1 MKKFFRG
8 FSWVVLDIVFINVSL
23 ILSLIL
29 RFGKGWGTYFYVY
42 RELIIYLS
50 GFFLLFAVVFR
61 LYKRIWRYLSI
72 SDLFLIAEVVTG
84 GIFSTVLCLNL
95 VKGIAFPRT
104 VVALTWF
111 FSLALVGGSRLV
123 WRLYCE
129 RKGVFNKGQER
140 MLIVGAGDAGEVIS
154 REIIRRPDLG
164 KLVGFVDDDKEKV
177 GKRIHNVKVLGN
189 VEGINDILEGERV
202 STVIIAIPTAS
213 GKEIRRIFNNI
224 KNKEVKIETLPG
236 LYELVDGKVSV
247 SRIRNIRI
255 EDLLGREPV
264 DLNLEEIS
272 GYLKGKRVMVTGGGG
287 SIGGE
292 LARQICRFKPRSLIL
307 LDHSENGLFHIDLEL
322 ERKWSG
328 AGERVGKRAGV
339 GTGAGAGKGKE
350 AGADMEVGANRDM
363 ELDLELVVADIRDRD
378 KMDKIFKRYRPEVV
392 FHAAAHKHVP
402 MMEYHPDEAV
412 MNNIIGTKNVAEL
425 AEKYGAERVVMISTD
440 KAINPTS
447 VMGASKRVAEMVVKD
462 LGSRKAEVEE
472 GMRGEGKNKT
482 KFVAVRFG
490 NVLESNGSV
499 VPMFKQ
505 QIAEGG
511 PVTVTDRE
519 VKRYFMTLP
528 EASQLVIQAGAL
540 GKGGEVF
547 VLDMGEPVKMLDMA
561 EELIRLSGLEVGED
575 IEIKI
580 VGLRPGEKMFEE
592 ILTEEERS
600 GVLGDSG
607 HEKIFIAKV
616 EEVDGEK
623 LEKDVRELEE
633 LARAMDAEGVV
644 KKLQE
649 MLPSYQPNRGMLKDS
664 I

>member
-1 MKKFFRG
+1 MKRFFRS
-8 FSWVVLDIVFINVSL
+8 FFWIVLDIVFINVSL

-29 RFGKGWGTYFYVY
+29 RFGEGWGTYFYVY
-42 RELIIYLS
+42 QELIVYLT
-50 GFFLLFAVVFR
+50 GFFLLFAVIFR

-72 SDLFLIAEVVTG
+72 GDLFLMAEVVTG
-84 GIFSTVLCLNL
+84 GIFGAVLCLNW

-104 VVALTWF
+104 IVALTWF

-129 RKGVFNKGQER
+129 RKGASNRGQER
-140 MLIVGAGDAGEVIS
+140 ILIVGAGDAGEVIS

-164 KLVGFVDDDKEKV
+164 ELVGFVDDDKEKI
-177 GKRIHNVKVLGN
+177 GKRIHNRKVLGN
-189 VEGINDILEGERV
+189 IEGINDILEKEQV

-213 GKEIRRIFNNI
+213 GKQIRRIIDNI
-224 KNKEVKIETLPG
+224 KTKEVKVKILPG
-236 LYELVDGKVSV
+236 IYELVDGKVSV
-247 SRIRNIRI
+247 SRIREVRI

-272 GYLKGKRVMVTGGGG
+272 GYLEGKRVMVTGGGG

-292 LARQICRFKPRSLIL
+292 LARQICRFGTRSLIL
-307 LDHSENGLFHIDLEL
+307 LDHGENGLFHINLEL

-328 AGERVGKRAGV
+328 AGV
-339 GTGAGAGKGKE
+339 
-350 AGADMEVGANRDM
+350 
-363 ELDLELVVADIRDRD
+363 DLEIELVVADIRDRD
-378 KMDKIFKRYRPEVV
+378 KMDKIFKKYKPEVV

-402 MMEYHPDEAV
+402 MMEFHPDEAV

-425 AEKYGAERVVMISTD
+425 ADKHGAERVVMISTD

-447 VMGASKRVAEMVVKD
+447 VMGASKRVAEMVVKE
-462 LGSRKAEVEE
+462 LGEKS
-472 GMRGEGKNKT
+472 KT

-499 VPMFKQ
+499 IPMFKQ

-540 GKGGEVF
+540 GTGGEVF
-547 VLDMGEPVKMLDMA
+547 VLDMGEPVKVLGMA
-561 EELIRLSGLEVGED
+561 EELIRLSGFEVGED

-616 EEVDGEK
+616 EEVDREK
-623 LEKDVRELEE
+623 LKKDVGDLER
-633 LARAMDAEGVV
+633 LAKEMDNEGVV
-644 KKLQE
+644 RKLQE
-649 MLPSYQPNRGMLKDS
+649 MVPSYKPNRGMLK
-664 I
+664 

>member
-1 MKKFFRG
+1 MKRFFRS
-8 FSWVVLDIVFINVSL
+8 FFWIVLDIVFINVSL

-29 RFGKGWGTYFYVY
+29 RFGEGWGTYFYVY
-42 RELIIYLS
+42 RELIVYLT

-72 SDLFLIAEVVTG
+72 GDLFLMAEVVTG
-84 GIFSTVLCLNL
+84 GIFGAVLCLNW

-104 VVALTWF
+104 IVALTWF

-129 RKGVFNKGQER
+129 RKGASNRGQER
-140 MLIVGAGDAGEVIS
+140 ILIVGAGDAGEVIS

-164 KLVGFVDDDKEKV
+164 ELVGFVDDDKEKI
-177 GKRIHNVKVLGN
+177 GKRIHNRKVLGN
-189 VEGINDILEGERV
+189 IEGINDILEKEQV

-213 GKEIRRIFNNI
+213 GKQIRRIIDNI
-224 KNKEVKIETLPG
+224 KTKEVKVKILPG
-236 LYELVDGKVSV
+236 IYELVDGKVSV
-247 SRIRNIRI
+247 SRIREVRI

-272 GYLKGKRVMVTGGGG
+272 GYLEGKRVMVTGGGG

-292 LARQICRFKPRSLIL
+292 LARQICRFGTRSLIL
-307 LDHSENGLFHIDLEL
+307 LDHGENGLFHINLEL

-328 AGERVGKRAGV
+328 AGV
-339 GTGAGAGKGKE
+339 
-350 AGADMEVGANRDM
+350 
-363 ELDLELVVADIRDRD
+363 DLEIELVVADIRDRD
-378 KMDKIFKRYRPEVV
+378 KMDKIFKKYKPEVV

-402 MMEYHPDEAV
+402 MMEFHPDEAV

-425 AEKYGAERVVMISTD
+425 ADKHGAERVVMISTD

-447 VMGASKRVAEMVVKD
+447 VMGASKRVAEMVVKE
-462 LGSRKAEVEE
+462 LGEKS
-472 GMRGEGKNKT
+472 KT

-499 VPMFKQ
+499 IPMFKQ

-540 GKGGEVF
+540 GTGGEVF
-547 VLDMGEPVKMLDMA
+547 VLDMGEPVKVLGMA
-561 EELIRLSGLEVGED
+561 EELIRLSGFEVGED

-616 EEVDGEK
+616 EEVDREK
-623 LEKDVRELEE
+623 LKKDVGDLER
-633 LARAMDAEGVV
+633 LAKEMDNEGVV
-644 KKLQE
+644 RKLQE
-649 MLPSYQPNRGMLKDS
+649 MVPSYKPNRGMLK
-664 I
+664 

>member
-1 MKKFFRG
+1 MKNIFRS

-23 ILSLIL
+23 ILSLLL
-29 RFGKGWGTYFYVY
+29 RFGEGWGTYFYVY
-42 RELIIYLS
+42 RELIIYLT
-50 GFFLLFAVVFR
+50 GFFLLFAVISR

-72 SDLFLIAEVVTG
+72 GDLFLIAEVVTG
-84 GIFSTVLCLNL
+84 GILVTVLCLNW
-95 VKGIAFPRT
+95 VKGITFPRT
-104 VVALTWF
+104 VVVLTWF

-129 RKGVFNKGQER
+129 RKGGLKKGEER
-140 MLIVGAGDAGEVIS
+140 ILIVGAGDAGEVIS

-164 KLVGFVDDDKEKV
+164 ELVGFVDDDKEKI

-189 VEGINDILEGERV
+189 IEGINDILEKEQV
-202 STVIIAIPTAS
+202 STVIIAIPTAR
-213 GKEIRRIFNNI
+213 GKEIKRIVDNI
-224 KNKEVKIETLPG
+224 KNKEVKVKTLPG

-272 GYLKGKRVMVTGGGG
+272 GYLKGRRVMVTGGGG

-292 LARQICRFKPRSLIL
+292 LARQICRFGPRSLIL
-307 LDHSENGLFHIDLEL
+307 LDHSENGLFHINLEL

-328 AGERVGKRAGV
+328 
-339 GTGAGAGKGKE
+339 
-350 AGADMEVGANRDM
+350 MEM
-363 ELDLELVVADIRDRD
+363 EIELVVADIRDRN
-378 KMDKIFKRYRPEVV
+378 KMNKIFKKYRPEVV

-412 MNNIIGTKNVAEL
+412 MNNIIGTKNVGEL

-447 VMGASKRVAEMVVKD
+447 VMGASKRVAEMVVKY
-462 LGSRKAEVEE
+462 LGN
-472 GMRGEGKNKT
+472 KNKT

-499 VPMFKQ
+499 IPMFKQ

-547 VLDMGEPVKMLDMA
+547 VLDMGEPVRVLGMA

-592 ILTEEERS
+592 ILTKEERS

-623 LEKDVRELEE
+623 LEKDIKELEE
-633 LARAMDAEGVV
+633 LAREMDSEGIVR
-644 KKLQE
+644 KLQE
-649 MLPSYQPNRGMLKDS
+649 MVPSYKPNRDMLN
-664 I
+664 

>member
-1 MKKFFRG
+1 
-8 FSWVVLDIVFINVSL
+8 L
-23 ILSLIL
+23 
-29 RFGKGWGTYFYVY
+29 
-42 RELIIYLS
+42 
-50 GFFLLFAVVFR
+50 
-61 LYKRIWRYLSI
+61 
-72 SDLFLIAEVVTG
+72 
-84 GIFSTVLCLNL
+84 
-95 VKGIAFPRT
+95 
-104 VVALTWF
+104 
-111 FSLALVGGSRLV
+111 GGSRLV

-129 RKGVFNKGQER
+129 KKSGFKKGEER
-140 MLIVGAGDAGEVIS
+140 VLIVGAGDAGEVIS

-189 VEGINDILEGERV
+189 IEGINDILEKEQI

-213 GKEIRRIFNNI
+213 GKQVKRIVDNI
-224 KNKEVKIETLPG
+224 KSKEVKIKTLPG

-247 SRIRNIRI
+247 SRIREVMI
-255 EDLLGREPV
+255 EDLLGRESI

-272 GYLKGKRVMVTGGGG
+272 EYLEGKKVMVTGGGG

-292 LARQICRFKPRSLIL
+292 LARQICRFGPRSLIL
-307 LDHSENGLFHIDLEL
+307 LDHSENGLFHINLEL
-322 ERKWSG
+322 EGKWS
-328 AGERVGKRAGV
+328 
-339 GTGAGAGKGKE
+339 
-350 AGADMEVGANRDM
+350 EV
-363 ELDLELVVADIRDRD
+363 EIDLVMADIRDRG
-378 KMDKIFKRYRPEVV
+378 KMEKVFRRWKPEVV

-425 AEKYGAERVVMISTD
+425 AERCGAERVVMISTD

-462 LGSRKAEVEE
+462 LGSKS
-472 GMRGEGKNKT
+472 NT

-499 VPMFKQ
+499 VPMFKR

-511 PVTVTDRE
+511 PITVTDRE

-540 GKGGEVF
+540 GRGGEVF
-547 VLDMGEPVKMLDMA
+547 VLDMGEPIKVLDLA
-561 EELIRLSGLEVGED
+561 KELIRLSGLEIDED

-580 VGLRPGEKMFEE
+580 VGLRPGEKLFEE
-592 ILTEEERS
+592 LLTAEERS
-600 GVLGDSG
+600 GVLGNSG

-616 EEVDGEK
+616 EEVDGKK
-623 LEKDVRELEE
+623 LEKDIKELEA
-633 LARAMDAEGVV
+633 LAKEMDSEGIVR
-644 KKLQE
+644 KLQE
-649 MLPSYQPNRGMLKDS
+649 TVPSYQPNRDMLK
-664 I
+664 

>member
-1 MKKFFRG
+1 MTFKSGREPMKKILKRFV
-8 FSWVVLDIVFINVSL
+8 WVVLDFALIDVSL
-23 ILSLIL
+23 IITLVLKY
-29 RFGKGWGTYFYVY
+29 GKDCSPYFYLYRWLFVY
-42 RELIIYLS
+42 LPLFFYLS
-50 GFFLLFAVVFR
+50 AIIFR
-61 LYKRIWRYLSI
+61 LYRRIWRYLSI
-72 SDLFLIAEVVTG
+72 NDLFLIAEVVTA
-84 GIFSTVLCLNL
+84 GIFASILCLNL
-95 VKGIAFPRT
+95 VEGFFPPRT
-104 VVALTWF
+104 VMALTWF

-123 WRLYCE
+123 WRLHCE
-129 RKGVFNKGQER
+129 KISDFTVVREKV
-140 MLIVGAGDAGEVIS
+140 LIVGAGDAGEVIA
-154 REIIRRPDLG
+154 REIIKRCDLG
-164 KLVGFVDDDKEKV
+164 TLIGFIDDDKEKI
-177 GKRIHNVKVLGN
+177 GKRIHNRTVFGSVK
-189 VEGINDILEGERV
+189 EINDVLEKEQIN
-202 STVIIAIPTAS
+202 TVIIAIPTAS
-213 GKEIRRIFNNI
+213 GKQIKRIVDNI
-224 KNKEVKIETLPG
+224 KNKKVKIKILPG

-247 SRIRNIRI
+247 SRIREVRI

-272 GYLKGKRVMVTGGGG
+272 GYLEGKRVMVTGGGG

-292 LARQICRFKPRSLIL
+292 LARQICRFGPKSLIL
-307 LDHSENGLFHIDLEL
+307 LDHSENGLFHINLEL
-322 ERKWSG
+322 ERKW
-328 AGERVGKRAGV
+328 ARV
-339 GTGAGAGKGKE
+339 E
-350 AGADMEVGANRDM
+350 MEI
-363 ELDLELVVADIRDRD
+363 ELVVADIRDRE
-378 KMDKIFKRYRPEVV
+378 KMDKIFKKYVPEVV
-392 FHAAAHKHVP
+392 FHVAAHKHVP
-402 MMEYHPDEAV
+402 MMEFHPDEAV
-412 MNNIIGTKNVAEL
+412 MNNIIGTKNVGEL
-425 AEKYGAERVVMISTD
+425 AERYGAERVVMISTD

-462 LGSRKAEVEE
+462 LGNK
-472 GMRGEGKNKT
+472 KKT

-499 VPMFKQ
+499 IPMFKQ

-547 VLDMGEPVKMLDMA
+547 VLDMGEPIKVLDMA

-616 EEVDGEK
+616 EEVEGEK
-623 LEKDVRELEE
+623 LEKDIKELEV
-633 LARAMDAEGVV
+633 LAREMDSEGIVR
-644 KKLQE
+644 KLQE
-649 MLPSYQPNRGMLKDS
+649 MVPSYRPNREMLK
-664 I
+664 

>member
-1 MKKFFRG
+1 MKRFFRS
-8 FSWVVLDIVFINVSL
+8 FSWVVLDIVLLNVSL

-29 RFGKGWGTYFYVY
+29 RFGEGWGNYFYVY
-42 RELIIYLS
+42 RESIVYLS
-50 GFFLLFAVVFR
+50 GLFLLFSVIFR

-72 SDLFLIAEVVTG
+72 GDLFLIAEVVTG
-84 GIFSTVLCLNL
+84 GIFGTVLYLNW

-129 RKGVFNKGQER
+129 RKGALDRGQER
-140 MLIVGAGDAGEVIS
+140 ILIVGAGDAGEVIS

-164 KLVGFVDDDKEKV
+164 KLVGFVDDDKEKI
-177 GKRIHNVKVLGN
+177 GERIHNRKVLGN
-189 VEGINDILEGERV
+189 VEGINDILKKEQIN
-202 STVIIAIPTAS
+202 TVIIAIPTAR
-213 GKEIRRIFNNI
+213 GKQIKRIIDNI
-224 KNKEVKIETLPG
+224 KNKKVKIKILPG

-247 SRIRNIRI
+247 SRIREVRI

-272 GYLKGKRVMVTGGGG
+272 GYLKDKRVMVTGGGG

-307 LDHSENGLFHIDLEL
+307 LDHSENGLFHINLEL
-322 ERKWSG
+322 EGKWSG
-328 AGERVGKRAGV
+328 AGEEAGV
-339 GTGAGAGKGKE
+339 E
-350 AGADMEVGANRDM
+350 MEVVP
-363 ELDLELVVADIRDRD
+363 VVADIRNRD
-378 KMDKIFKRYRPEVV
+378 KMNKIFKKYRPEVV

-412 MNNIIGTKNVAEL
+412 MNNIIGTKNVVEL
-425 AEKYGAERVVMISTD
+425 AERYGAERVVMISTD

-447 VMGASKRVAEMVVKD
+447 VMGASKQVAEMVVKD
-462 LGSRKAEVEE
+462 LGSRSE
-472 GMRGEGKNKT
+472 G

-540 GKGGEVF
+540 GRGGEVF
-547 VLDMGEPVKMLDMA
+547 VLDMGEPIKVLDLA

-580 VGLRPGEKMFEE
+580 VGLRPGEKLFEE
-592 ILTEEERS
+592 LLTEEERS

-623 LEKDVRELEE
+623 LWKDVKELEV
-633 LARAMDAEGVV
+633 LAKEMDSEGIVS
-644 KKLQE
+644 KLQE
-649 MLPSYQPNRGMLKDS
+649 MVPSYKPNRDMLK
-664 I
+664 